1 MRSRAA
7 WVALGVIA
15 FGAVVRVRLFGAG
28 RSFWFDEAALAL
40 NLVNRSVVELLRP
53 LDYRQTAPPL
63 FLWLER
69 LAVLVAGPSEHALR
83 AVPLL
88 AGVATLLVAWR
99 VAKRLLPDDGALVAL
114 ALVALS
120 PLLVYYSNELKPYSL
135 DALVSVG
142 LVGGALAVLDHP
154 DDRRAWRWLALG
166 GMAAPL
172 LSTTAPF
179 VMAGV
184 AACLL
189 LEPRVRAAPGITRRA
204 AATSAAWVAAGLVAL
219 FIHRDL
225 VGRGAP
231 TGAYMQG
238 FWQHA
243 FLTTDPPG
251 LRMRAWAAAFGALKV
266 TFIDG
271 VSRQREL
278 SILVLAAALGL
289 WRLVRRNRLAIG
301 ALVAVPFACLGLAA
315 ALRLYPFD
323 SRLILFAAPLT
334 ALMLGAGVTWPGS
347 IIAARISRPA
357 GVAVTAALACVLLVI
372 PARRAVRAASAPPGR
387 HEVRPLIR
395 AIDRARD
402 ADPNA
407 GPVWMTAGVEL
418 PWRFYAG
425 DSLSGMEAQARLPVA
440 GTAKSLAPGVL
451 VGDWWHGGDR
461 GLVEVERL
469 RATAN
474 GSCGWLIFAMD
485 NDEERSAVL
494 RAVERLRGRLLEA
507 RELAGAASYRVC
519 FQASD

>member
-1 MRSRAA
+1 VRPRAT
-7 WVALGVIA
+7 WVAWGLIA
-15 FGAVVRVRLFGAG
+15 FGAAVRVRLFVAG
-28 RSFWFDEAALAL
+28 RSFWYDEAALAL
-40 NLVNRSVVELLRP
+40 NLVNRSAVELLRP

-69 LAVLVAGPSEHALR
+69 LAVLVAGPTEYALR

-88 AGVATLLVAWR
+88 AGVATLVVSWR
-99 VAKRLLPDDGALVAL
+99 VARRLLPGDAALVAL

-135 DALVSVG
+135 DALVSAG
-142 LVGGALAVLDHP
+142 LVAMALTVLDRP

-166 GMAAPL
+166 GAAAPL
-172 LSTTAPF
+172 FSTTAPF
-179 VMAGV
+179 AMAGV

-189 LEPRVRAAPGITRRA
+189 LEPRVRATPEVMRRA
-204 AATSAAWVAAGLVAL
+204 AVTSAAWVAAGLVAL
-219 FIHRDL
+219 FVHQDL
-225 VGRGAP
+225 VGRDSP

-289 WRLVRRNRLAIG
+289 GRLAHRNRLAIG

-347 IIAARISRPA
+347 VIAARMSRPA

-372 PARRAVRAASAPPGR
+372 PARRAVRAASVPPGR

-425 DSLSGMEAQARLPVA
+425 DSLSGVEATARVPVA
-440 GTAKSLAPGVL
+440 GTTTPLAPGVL

-461 GLVEVERL
+461 GLIEAERL
-469 RATAN
+469 RAAAN
-474 GSCGWLIFAMD
+474 GSCGWFIFAMD

-494 RAVERLRGRLLEA
+494 SAVERLRGRLAETTE
-507 RELAGAASYRVC
+507 RAGAASYRVC
-519 FQASD
+519 FQTSD